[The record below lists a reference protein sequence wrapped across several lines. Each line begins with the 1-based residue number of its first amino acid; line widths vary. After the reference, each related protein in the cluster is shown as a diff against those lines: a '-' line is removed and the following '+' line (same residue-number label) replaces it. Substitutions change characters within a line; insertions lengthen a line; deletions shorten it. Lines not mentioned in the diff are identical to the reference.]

1 MVMKLISKRY
11 KNEIKILNVIAVFL
25 NLHQNLFYL
34 KYIYHTIN
42 IILPQSNENLLKRS
56 NTDIIPI
63 NSKIVNPL
71 CPVSNYYA
79 VGVYLSESLVEEI
92 KALPNVTACEKSEK
106 VNPATYY
113 DLKQIQNETKWND
126 VSVQDNSRYTQN
138 NTQKYDNNY
147 YYPSSAGKGIDIYFI
162 DLGLQLNHPDFD
174 TYKGTSDEQYI
185 DNRDGKYE
193 CNTQP
198 MAFHGNMVASVA
210 GGTLYGVAK
219 KANLHM
225 LDVDLTFGNE
235 IIALDYIFKNGKPH
249 KTIIS
254 ISMIGKYLS

>member
-1 MVMKLISKRY
+1 
-11 KNEIKILNVIAVFL
+11 
-25 NLHQNLFYL
+25 
-34 KYIYHTIN
+34 
-42 IILPQSNENLLKRS
+42 
-56 NTDIIPI
+56 
-63 NSKIVNPL
+63 
-71 CPVSNYYA
+71 
-79 VGVYLSESLVEEI
+79 
-92 KALPNVTACEKSEK
+92 
-106 VNPATYY
+106 
-113 DLKQIQNETKWND
+113 
-126 VSVQDNSRYTQN
+126 
-138 NTQKYDNNY
+138 QKYDNNY

-174 TYKGTSDEQYI
+174 TYKGTSDERTISCEARFYDLEYI

-254 ISMIGKYLS
+254 ISMIGNTYLEAYDDKIQDLINAGFIVIVAAGNYNSNSCYPENDERFMLPAGLKNVITVGATVDTIGTNMENIYSKASYSNYGECVDIHAPGQVIYASRFSDDFEIVHGTSCSTPLVAGVAA